1 MTVSKDLSGRNAIVT
16 GGASGLGRAIANRL
30 AASGANVTIVDLE
43 ETQKITPKEY
53 NFFGCDLSRTNAKEQ
68 LVTLADDLGSVDLL
82 IANAGVVPPWRSLRD
97 VDGDEWMQVMAVNTW
112 GIAAS
117 IGACSEKL
125 SISDHASIVV
135 MASING
141 FTAHAS
147 QVLYTASK
155 HAVIGITRAAALDL
169 GPMGIRVNALAPGPI
184 LTEALIARVTQ
195 RHAGGGPT
203 VEDAIATL
211 KSETALKRLA
221 TETDVANA
229 AHYLASNASGGMT
242 GSVLPIEAGLR

>member
-30 AASGANVTIVDLE
+30 AASGANMTIVDLE

-68 LVTLADDLGSVDLL
+68 LVTLADDLGSVDIL
-82 IANAGVVPPWRSLRD
+82 IANAGVVPPWRGLRE
-97 VDGDEWMQVMAVNTW
+97 VDGDEWMQVMAINTW

-117 IGACSEKL
+117 IGACADKL
-125 SISDHASIVV
+125 STSDYASIVV

-141 FTAHAS
+141 FSAHAS

-155 HAVIGITRAAALDL
+155 HAAIGITRAAALDL
-169 GPMGIRVNALAPGPI
+169 GPLGIRVNALAPGPI
-184 LTEALIARVTQ
+184 LTDALMRRIAQ
-195 RHAGGGPT
+195 RHAEGGPP
-203 VEDAIATL
+203 VEDVIASMQA
-211 KSETALKRLA
+211 KTALRRLA

-229 AHYLASNASGGMT
+229 AHFLASDASGGMT
-242 GSVLPIEAGLR
+242 GSVLPVEAGLT

>member
-1 MTVSKDLSGRNAIVT
+1 MPVSQDLSGLNAIVT
-16 GGASGLGRAIANRL
+16 GGTSGLGRAIANRL
-30 AASGANVTIVDLE
+30 AASGANITIVDLE
-43 ETQKITPKEY
+43 ERRKTTPKEY
-53 NFFGCDLSRTNAKEQ
+53 SFFACDLSLPDAKEK
-68 LVTLADDLGSVDLL
+68 LVELADELGSVDLL
-82 IANAGVVPPWRSLRD
+82 VANAGVVPPWRGLRE
-97 VDGDEWMQVMAVNTW
+97 VDGNEWMQVMAVNTW

-117 IGACSEKL
+117 IGACADKL
-125 SISDHASIVV
+125 SMSDHASIVV

-184 LTEALIARVTQ
+184 LTDALIARITQ
-195 RHAGGGPT
+195 RHKEGGPS
-203 VEDAIATL
+203 VEDAIANL
-211 KSETALKRLA
+211 KSETALKKLA

-229 AHYLASNASGGMT
+229 AHYLASDASGGMT
-242 GSVLPIEAGLR
+242 GSVLPIEAGLN

>member
-16 GGASGLGRAIANRL
+16 GGASGLGRAIADRL
-30 AASGANVTIVDLE
+30 AASGANITIVDLE
-43 ETQKITPKEY
+43 ETQNNTPKEY
-53 NFFGCDLSRTNAKEQ
+53 NFFGCDLSRTNAKEK
-68 LVTLADDLGSVDLL
+68 LVTLADELGSVDLL
-82 IANAGVVPPWRSLRD
+82 IANAGVVPPWRVLRE
-97 VDGDEWMQVMAVNTW
+97 VDGDEWMQVMAINTW

-117 IGACSEKL
+117 IGACADKL

-184 LTEALIARVTQ
+184 LTDALISRVTQ
-195 RHAGGGPT
+195 RHADGGPK
-203 VEDAIATL
+203 VEDAINNL
-211 KSETALKRLA
+211 KAETALKKLA

-229 AHYLASNASGGMT
+229 AHYLASDASGGIT

>member
-1 MTVSKDLSGRNAIVT
+1 
-16 GGASGLGRAIANRL
+16 
-30 AASGANVTIVDLE
+30 
-43 ETQKITPKEY
+43 
-53 NFFGCDLSRTNAKEQ
+53 
-68 LVTLADDLGSVDLL
+68 
-82 IANAGVVPPWRSLRD
+82 
-97 VDGDEWMQVMAVNTW
+97 
-112 GIAAS
+112 
-117 IGACSEKL
+117 
-125 SISDHASIVV
+125 

-184 LTEALIARVTQ
+184 LTDALIARVTR
-195 RHAGGGPT
+195 RHADGGPR
-203 VEDAIATL
+203 VEDAINNL
-211 KSETALKRLA
+211 KAETALKKLA

-229 AHYLASNASGGMT
+229 AHYLASDASGGMT

>member
-1 MTVSKDLSGRNAIVT
+1 
-16 GGASGLGRAIANRL
+16 LGRAIANRL

-43 ETQKITPKEY
+43 ETQKTTPKEY
-53 NFFGCDLSRTNAKEQ
+53 NFFGCDLSQTNAKEQ

-82 IANAGVVPPWRSLRD
+82 IANAGVVPPWRGLRE
-97 VDGDEWMQVMAVNTW
+97 VDGDEWMHVMAINTW

-117 IGACSEKL
+117 IGACANKL

-184 LTEALIARVTQ
+184 LTDALIARVTQ
-195 RHAGGGPT
+195 RHADGGPKL
-203 VEDAIATL
+203 EDAINNL
-211 KSETALKRLA
+211 KAETALKKLA
-221 TETDVANA
+221 TDTDVANA
-229 AHYLASNASGGMT
+229 AHYLASDASGGMT

>member
-1 MTVSKDLSGRNAIVT
+1 MIVSKDLSGRNAIVT

-30 AASGANVTIVDLE
+30 AASGANITIVDLE
-43 ETQKITPKEY
+43 ETQKITRKEY

-68 LVTLADDLGSVDLL
+68 LVTLADDLGSVDIL
-82 IANAGVVPPWRSLRD
+82 IANAGVVPPWRGLRD
-97 VDGDEWMQVMAVNTW
+97 VDGNEWIQVMAVNTW

-117 IGACSEKL
+117 IGACAEKL
-125 SISDHASIVV
+125 SISEHASIVV

-169 GPMGIRVNALAPGPI
+169 GPMEIRINALAPGPI
-184 LTEALIARVTQ
+184 LTDALIARVTQ
-195 RHAGGGPT
+195 RHAEGGPT
-203 VEDAIATL
+203 VEDANANL

-229 AHYLASNASGGMT
+229 AHFLASDASKGMT

>member
-1 MTVSKDLSGRNAIVT
+1 MTISKDLSGRNAIVT

-43 ETQKITPKEY
+43 ETQKTTPKEY
-53 NFFGCDLSRTNAKEQ
+53 NFFGCDLSQTNAKEQ

-82 IANAGVVPPWRSLRD
+82 IANAGVVPPWRGLRE
-97 VDGDEWMQVMAVNTW
+97 VDGDEWMHVMAINTW

-117 IGACSEKL
+117 IGACANKL

-184 LTEALIARVTQ
+184 LTDALIARVTK
-195 RHAGGGPT
+195 RHADGGPK
-203 VEDAIATL
+203 VEDAINNL
-211 KSETALKRLA
+211 KAETALKKLA

-229 AHYLASNASGGMT
+229 AHYLASDASGGMT

>member
-1 MTVSKDLSGRNAIVT
+1 MIVSKDLSGRNAIVT

>member
-1 MTVSKDLSGRNAIVT
+1 MAVSQDLSGRNAIVT

-30 AASGANVTIVDLE
+30 AASGAKITIVDLQE
-43 ETQKITPKEY
+43 AQKTAPKEY
-53 NFFGCDLSRTNAKEQ
+53 SFFGWDLSLPDAKEQ
-68 LVTLADDLGSVDLL
+68 LFTLADELGSVDLL
-82 IANAGVVPPWRSLRD
+82 VANAGVVPPWRGLRD
-97 VDGDEWMQVMAVNTW
+97 IDGDEWMHVMAVNTW

-117 IGACSEKL
+117 IGAFADKL

-184 LTEALIARVTQ
+184 LTDALISRITQ
-195 RHAGGGPT
+195 RHADGGPK